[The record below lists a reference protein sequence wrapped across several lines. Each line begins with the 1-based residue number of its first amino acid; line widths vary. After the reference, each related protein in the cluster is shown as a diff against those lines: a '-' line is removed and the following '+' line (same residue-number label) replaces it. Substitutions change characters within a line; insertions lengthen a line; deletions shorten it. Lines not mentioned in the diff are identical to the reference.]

1 MAQNVRA
8 VFVYYWAIVSVG
20 GLFGWKGCRLLVQMK
35 VFYTYFF
42 YMKILFFRCFK

>member
-20 GLFGWKGCRLLVQMK
+20 GLFGWKGCRLLIQMK

-42 YMKILFFRCFK
+42 I